1 MVPALPKLKQSQ
13 IRRLDRLLEM
23 RDGYVLD
30 FSNRTFSEFFEDE
43 FGFDIYQEKYE
54 LQGESKAKRLR
65 TLIEVEEGAV
75 VASVIQKLWML
86 RLNDKQKAPVAAEDD
101 LWIQG
106 LITHLQTSGS
116 APLVQ
121 SLVSTARILDFD
133 TVTRDL
139 NRALETS
146 QSDPESAIT
155 SACSTLESVC
165 RSVLVELGLEL
176 PKKRDISSLF
186 RAVREPLKLSP
197 SRTDMHQDILGDVQ
211 KILGG
216 LGTLVEGVGALRTHA
231 GDAHGREKGFV
242 RIDSRTAA
250 LAVHSAITAALF
262 LIQTWQKH
270 YPTTSLHKH

>member
-1 MVPALPKLKQSQ
+1 MNSVVPALPKLKQSQ

-65 TLIEVEEGAV
+65 TLIEVEEGSV

-139 NRALETS
+139 NRA
-146 QSDPESAIT
+146 
-155 SACSTLESVC
+155 
-165 RSVLVELGLEL
+165 
-176 PKKRDISSLF
+176 
-186 RAVREPLKLSP
+186 
-197 SRTDMHQDILGDVQ
+197 
-211 KILGG
+211 
-216 LGTLVEGVGALRTHA
+216 
-231 GDAHGREKGFV
+231 
-242 RIDSRTAA
+242 
-250 LAVHSAITAALF
+250 
-262 LIQTWQKH
+262 
-270 YPTTSLHKH
+270 